1 MKVPGEIILWLKVHV
16 ALKGTW
22 VQLKAPILWLI
33 AISNSS
39 SKVSQ
44 SLLTY
49 MGSKHKHTCRQNI
62 QTEIKM
68 NKYNLCGHEKEP
80 VEGVC
85 LGLDHLTQYIFSIFT
100 YLP

>member
-39 SKVSQ
+39 SKVFITIFCQ
-44 SLLTY
+44 SSAQQGFGT
-49 MGSKHKHTCRQNI
+49 
-62 QTEIKM
+62 
-68 NKYNLCGHEKEP
+68 
-80 VEGVC
+80 
-85 LGLDHLTQYIFSIFT
+85 
-100 YLP
+100 